1 VRDYFGVDIL
11 SEVAEATPS
20 DLAQP
25 GAHVVVGL
33 FGQASTQMSHHVA
46 IAGRVLDN
54 ALLMA
59 PCAAVGFGHSC
70 L

>member
-1 VRDYFGVDIL
+1 VRDCFSVDIL

-33 FGQASTQMSHHVA
+33 FGQASTQVSLHVA
-46 IAGRVLDN
+46 IVGKVPDL
-54 ALLMA
+54 ALLVA
-59 PCAAVGFGHSC
+59 PCAAVGFGHGC